1 MLQIGRVWVL
11 AALGPRWT
19 TRIIVVP
26 GAPLVRSGPYRFL
39 SHPNYLIV
47 AGEILVLPLAF
58 GLPLFA
64 VVFSVSQRPGA
75 LGAHP
80 GRGRGAA
87 RRTAPRLGFTMTAL
101 GASQPGAAPSLR
113 TWLAFAALCVG
124 MFMAILDVQVVAASL
139 PTIQTALAIQPEQMS
154 WVQTSYLI
162 AEVVAIPLTGLLT
175 RALTMRWLSVA
186 TLVVFTVA
194 SMGCAW
200 SGSLESLL
208 AWRVVQGLAG
218 GLLIPLVFAAG
229 FVLFPDR
236 GQALATTIAGMLAV
250 LAPTVG
256 PFVGGWITDTYDW
269 PWLFLINV
277 APGVAAIATCAS
289 LLPKEK
295 PELGLLRKL
304 DPIALALMAVALAC
318 LEIGLKKAPQ
328 AGWISFDTAVLFA
341 ACLAAGSW
349 FVARSI
355 RAEHPVVE
363 LRTLGDPGF
372 ALGCLLSFILGIGL
386 YGAVY
391 LMPVFLAFV
400 RNHDAM
406 EIGQIMMVT
415 GAAQLVMA
423 PVAVVLER
431 HVSAR
436 WLTAAGFGLFAVGL
450 AASAFQT
457 RATDFEEMLL
467 PQVIRGL
474 AIMLCLL
481 PPIRIALGSSAG
493 GGRARCERPV
503 QSDAQSRRRDRAR
516 SDRHG
521 HLRPRSRHR
530 REAWPGAGAR
540 RCRGGEGCGAAARS
554 VPRPHARYAARA
566 YGARLCA
573 RGRGA
578 AGDRRGC
585 QRGLGDDRTAGAP
598 GRSGTLCS
606 TTRWRRASQ

>member
-1 MLQIGRVWVL
+1 
-11 AALGPRWT
+11 
-19 TRIIVVP
+19 
-26 GAPLVRSGPYRFL
+26 
-39 SHPNYLIV
+39 
-47 AGEILVLPLAF
+47 
-58 GLPLFA
+58 
-64 VVFSVSQRPGA
+64 
-75 LGAHP
+75 
-80 GRGRGAA
+80 
-87 RRTAPRLGFTMTAL
+87 MTATV
-101 GASQPGAAPSLR
+101 ASQAGAAPSLR
-113 TWLAFAALCVG
+113 TWAAFAALCIG
-124 MFMAILDVQVVAASL
+124 MFMAILDVQIVAASL
-139 PTIQTALAIQPEQMS
+139 PSIQTALAIQPEQMS
-154 WVQTSYLI
+154 WVQTTYLT

-186 TLVVFTVA
+186 TLAVFTVA
-194 SMGCAW
+194 SIGCAW

-218 GLLIPLVFAAG
+218 GLLIPQVFAAG

-277 APGVAAIATCAS
+277 APGVAAIAACAT
-289 LLPKEK
+289 LLHKGK
-295 PELGLLRKL
+295 PALGLLRKL
-304 DPIALALMAVALAC
+304 DPIALALMAAALAC

-341 ACLAAGSW
+341 ACLATGSW
-349 FVARSI
+349 FVVRSI
-355 RAEHPVVE
+355 RAKHPVVE

-400 RNHDAM
+400 RHHDAM

-436 WLTAAGFGLFAVGL
+436 WLTAGGFGLLAVGL

-481 PPIRIALGSSAG
+481 PPIRIALGHLPPEAVPDASGLFNLMRNLG
-493 GGRARCERPV
+493 GAIGLALIDTVIYGRAPVIGERIGQALERGDVEVAKAVGLPL
-503 QSDAQSRRRDRAR
+503 DRFLAHVPGTPLEPAVLAYVR
-516 SDRHG
+516 GAVERQATVEAVN
-521 HLRPRSRHR
+521 
-530 REAWPGAGAR
+530 EAWAMVALLALLGVVALCVAGVSA
-540 RCRGGEGCGAAARS
+540 
-554 VPRPHARYAARA
+554 HA
-566 YGARLCA
+566 
-573 RGRGA
+573 
-578 AGDRRGC
+578 DRR
-585 QRGLGDDRTAGAP
+585 P
-598 GRSGTLCS
+598 GRAEG
-606 TTRWRRASQ
+606 